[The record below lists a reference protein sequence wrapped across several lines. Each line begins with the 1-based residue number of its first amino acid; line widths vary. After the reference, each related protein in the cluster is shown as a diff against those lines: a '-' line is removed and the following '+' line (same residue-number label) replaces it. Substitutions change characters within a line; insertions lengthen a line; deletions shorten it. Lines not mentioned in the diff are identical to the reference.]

1 MFFPDI
7 ALVKLPRELR
17 LNQHVATIS
26 LNNCIKTKDL
36 ISHKITASGWG
47 KTDQGFVPQLM
58 KGVQKIVK
66 TDAVVKG
73 AKINEQ
79 YHIQGKQSPNGV
91 GVCDGDSG
99 GKICRKTTY
108 K

>member
-1 MFFPDI
+1 MFFLDI

-17 LNQHVATIS
+17 LNRHVSTIS

-47 KTDQGFVPQLM
+47 KTEKGYVPQLM

-73 AKINEQ
+73 AKVDEQ
-79 YHIQGKQSPNGV
+79 YHIQGRQSPNGV

-99 GKICRKTTY
+99 GKTYQITTY